1 MAEAAPEAMSA
12 AVCIA
17 IVGAEST
24 GKTQLAAELAQ
35 ALSHQTGRRV
45 AWVPE
50 MLRSWCERTGRTPL
64 AHEQAPILRAQHEQ
78 IEAAA
83 ASHDIVVCDTT
94 ALMTAVYS
102 RLIFSDRSL
111 DERAATLHR
120 RRIAATLLM
129 AVDLPWV
136 SDGHQRDGPHVREP
150 VDTALRELMLAHG
163 IGFAVVGGSGSTRLA
178 QAMAALAP
186 ALRGEAT
193 AADAGGGR
201 SEDRSS
207 GLFTGLGG
215 ARRGGWACECCLP
228 DQERALRRAA
238 AGPQ

>member
-1 MAEAAPEAMSA
+1 MAEALPDATSA

-24 GKTQLAAELAQ
+24 GKTQLAAALAQ
-35 ALSHQTGRRV
+35 ALARDTNRRV

-50 MLRSWCERTGRTPL
+50 VLRSWCERTGRTPQ

-94 ALMTAVYS
+94 PLMTAVYS
-102 RLIFSDRSL
+102 RLIFGDRSL

-120 RRIAATLLM
+120 RRICATLLM
-129 AVDLPWV
+129 AIDLPWV

-150 VDTALRELMLAHG
+150 VDTALRELMQANG
-163 IGFAVVGGSGSTRLA
+163 IGFAVVGGRGPARLA

-186 ALRGEAT
+186 VLRGEAT
-193 AADAGGGR
+193 AANEGGGLN
-201 SEDRSS
+201 ETRSS

-238 AGPQ
+238 GPA

>member
-1 MAEAAPEAMSA
+1 VAEAASEARSA

-24 GKTQLAAELAQ
+24 GKTQLAAALAPALAQ
-35 ALSHQTGRRV
+35 HTGRRV

-50 MLRSWCERTGRTPL
+50 VLRSWCERTGRTPL

-78 IEAAA
+78 IDAAA

-102 RLIFSDRSL
+102 RLIFGDRSL

-120 RRIAATLLM
+120 RRIGATLLT
-129 AVDLPWV
+129 AIDLPWV

-150 VDTALRELMLAHG
+150 VDTALRELMQAHG
-163 IGFAVVGGSGSTRLA
+163 IGFAVVGGAGPARLT
-178 QAMAALAP
+178 QAMAAVAP
-186 ALRGEAT
+186 VLRGEAKP
-193 AADAGGGR
+193 AEASR
-201 SEDRSS
+201 

-238 AGPQ
+238 GPR

>member
-1 MAEAAPEAMSA
+1 MAETL
-12 AVCIA
+12 CIA

-24 GKTQLAAELAQ
+24 GKTQLAAALAQ
-35 ALSHQTGRRV
+35 ALARDTSRRV

-50 MLRSWCERTGRTPL
+50 VLRSWCERTGRTPQ

-102 RLIFSDRSL
+102 RLIFGDRSL
-111 DERAATLHR
+111 DERAAALHR
-120 RRIAATLLM
+120 RRIGATLLT
-129 AVDLPWV
+129 AIDLPWV

-150 VDTALRELMLAHG
+150 VDTALRQLMQAHG
-163 IGFAVVGGSGSTRLA
+163 IGFAVVGGHGPVRLA

-186 ALRGEAT
+186 VLRGDAT
-193 AADAGGGR
+193 AADAAGAPHGTPADASR
-201 SEDRSS
+201 

-228 DQERALRRAA
+228 EQERALRRS
-238 AGPQ
+238 AGPK